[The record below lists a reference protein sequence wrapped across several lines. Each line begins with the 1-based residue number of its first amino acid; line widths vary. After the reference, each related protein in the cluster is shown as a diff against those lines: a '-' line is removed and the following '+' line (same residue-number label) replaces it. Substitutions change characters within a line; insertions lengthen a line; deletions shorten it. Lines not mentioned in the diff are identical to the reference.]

1 MTIVSTREGGGGRAE
16 IKPWLGCF
24 LPRSQLEMAQCVGLC
39 CSGNKLDHAIV
50 VVVSQ
55 TKANGPQQC

>member
-1 MTIVSTREGGGGRAE
+1 MTIVSTRGGGGREE
-16 IKPWLGCF
+16 IKPWLGYF

-39 CSGNKLDHAIV
+39 CSGNKLGHAIV
-50 VVVSQ
+50 VAVSQ

>member
-1 MTIVSTREGGGGRAE
+1 MTIVSTREGGGGREE

-50 VVVSQ
+50 VVVS
-55 TKANGPQQC
+55 